1 MELSKK
7 TTILFPPDLHE
18 DLRRLARAKGC
29 SLGALVREAV
39 RKQYGLAS
47 REERMRAVTALAE
60 LALPVGDVD
69 EMIKES
75 LPGRDLPE

>member
-18 DLRRLARAKGC
+18 DLLRLAKAKGC
-29 SLGALVREAV
+29 SLGALIRDAV

-47 REERMRAVTALAE
+47 REERLRAVAE
-60 LALPVGDVD
+60 LAALELPVGDVE
-69 EMIKES
+69 EMIAQS
-75 LPGRDLPE
+75 TPSPDLPE